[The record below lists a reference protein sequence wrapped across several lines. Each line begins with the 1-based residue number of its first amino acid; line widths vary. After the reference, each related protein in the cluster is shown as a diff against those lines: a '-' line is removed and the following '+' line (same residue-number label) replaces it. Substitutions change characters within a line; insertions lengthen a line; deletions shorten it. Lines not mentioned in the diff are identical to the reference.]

1 MTDPA
6 RRAVDLT
13 HDAVDA
19 LATSLQL
26 SQAGTDSD
34 GDGGLPA
41 FEAVLAGISAYL
53 LDPVAVAGTLAGIDG
68 ERRPA
73 AALLLEATDK
83 VRSLALHRLA
93 QDAAT
98 RDVRVSLEGIAGAI
112 SASLDEAAR

>member
-1 MTDPA
+1 MTDPT

-26 SQAGTDSD
+26 VRANPDSE

-68 ERRPA
+68 ERKPA

-83 VRSLALHRLA
+83 VRVLALHRLA
-93 QDAAT
+93 QDAET
-98 RDVRVSLEGIAGAI
+98 RDVRVSLEGIAGGI
-112 SASLDEAAR
+112 SASLDEVAR